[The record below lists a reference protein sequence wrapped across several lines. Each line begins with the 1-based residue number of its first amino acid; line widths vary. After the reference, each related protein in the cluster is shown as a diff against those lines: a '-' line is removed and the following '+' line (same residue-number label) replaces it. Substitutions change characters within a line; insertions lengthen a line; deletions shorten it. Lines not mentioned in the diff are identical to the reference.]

1 MVDYQQDNIP
11 ERPPRR
17 RFWQNFYTEESG
29 EIRKILMLSSLVLSF
44 LLLII
49 HVTSYILLMPLLE
62 KVFGGA
68 PRLVATLAEA
78 VIPALIAVGAVML
91 CWPLFKDKRVLP
103 AAYVWL
109 SLFALVIF
117 IGVVIKLKN
126 DPEAR
131 NMFMFVFS
139 WDAVPSL
146 LIGNLAA
153 WRKYLRFIDR

>member
-1 MVDYQQDNIP
+1 MVDNQQDNAP
-11 ERPPRR
+11 ERPPKR

-44 LLLII
+44 LLLIVHI
-49 HVTSYILLMPLLE
+49 TSYILLMPLLE

-78 VIPALIAVGAVML
+78 MIPALIAVGAVML

-103 AAYVWL
+103 AAYIWL
-109 SLFALVIF
+109 VLFALVIF
-117 IGVVIKLKN
+117 VAVLIKLKD

-131 NMFMFVFS
+131 DLFLYIFS

-146 LIGNLAA
+146 LIGNFAA
-153 WRKYLRFIDR
+153 WRRYLSFIDR